1 MADFQLIHHARCELT
16 GEHNCLKAPL
26 VHQTENYRT
35 KIQII
40 TEWLFFLYPVSLAI
54 NKAMHEVVT
63 VLIFF
68 GACFCL
74 VIHARDLKFGLTGTR
89 WLWIAAL
96 CMPLLLTAIQYVS
109 LFPQLGLQDFDNI
122 SRFSLCIPVYLALL
136 IIRPNIRL
144 FLWGCVFFTLY
155 SVVLMFW
162 HMHVQGLD
170 RGIAP
175 NGFLGIIPHTS
186 LSIILAMLA
195 LRLKTGT
202 DGSFQRRLLPVLLMC
217 CTFIVPLLT
226 ETRSGL
232 LLALAMSV
240 LVWFLLADKNIKI
253 LLFGSVVAVG
263 VMTMVLSNS
272 NLWSR
277 SDSTMAEI
285 AQYTTQDPPVMT
297 SATIRIELW
306 RYATSVFVGHPLIG
320 VGNHRF
326 QGTLSD
332 YKLPVG
338 LDLYTHPHN
347 EFLRVAAEGGLL
359 GILGLAMLYFVPMVV
374 AWRSYLRSRSAT
386 NPALMIIIFSC
397 GFLIAGLVDVV
408 LVWRPTIMFY
418 GMIISL
424 LLVDMDKNYRAEK
437 N

>member
-1 MADFQLIHHARCELT
+1 MLGFQLIHHACCELA
-16 GEHNCLKAPL
+16 GEHDYLKVPF
-26 VHQTENYRT
+26 VHQTENPRT
-35 KIQII
+35 KIQVI
-40 TEWLFFLYPVSLAI
+40 TEWFFFLYPVSLAV
-54 NKAMHEVVT
+54 NKTMHELVT
-63 VLIFF
+63 GLIFVF
-68 GACFCL
+68 SCFFL
-74 VIHARDLKFGLTGTR
+74 AGHARDLRSGLTGAR

-96 CMPLLLTAIQYVS
+96 CTPLVLTSIQYVS
-109 LFPQLGLQDFDNI
+109 LFPRLRLQDFDNI

-136 IIRPNIRL
+136 MIRPNIRL
-144 FLWGCVFFTLY
+144 FLWGCVFFITY
-155 SVVLMFW
+155 SIILMFW
-162 HMHVQGLD
+162 HMHVLELD

-186 LSIILAMLA
+186 ISIILGMLA
-195 LRLKTGT
+195 LRLKIGP

-217 CTFIVPLLT
+217 CAFIVPLLS

-232 LLALAMSV
+232 LLVLAMSV
-240 LVWFLLADKNIKI
+240 LVWFLLGGKNIKFF
-253 LLFGSVVAVG
+253 LLGGIVATCVIAI
-263 VMTMVLSNS
+263 VLSNS

-285 AQYTTQDPPVMT
+285 EQYTTEDPPVMT

-306 RYATSVFVGHPLIG
+306 RYAASVFVEHPLIG

-332 YKLPVG
+332 YKLPAG

-347 EFLRVAAEGGLL
+347 EFLNVAAEGGLL
-359 GILGLAMLYFVPMVV
+359 GILGLALLYFVPMVV
-374 AWRSYLRSRSAT
+374 AWLSYLRARSVA
-386 NPALMIIIFSC
+386 NPALMIIIFSS

-408 LVWRPTIMFY
+408 LIWRPTIMFY
-418 GMIISL
+418 GMVISL
-424 LLVDMDKNYRAEK
+424 LLVDMDRNYQVEK